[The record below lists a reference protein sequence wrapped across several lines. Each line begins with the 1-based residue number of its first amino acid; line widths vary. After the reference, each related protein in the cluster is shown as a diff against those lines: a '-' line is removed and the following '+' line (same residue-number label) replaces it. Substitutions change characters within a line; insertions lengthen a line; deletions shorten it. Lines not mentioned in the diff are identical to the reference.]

1 MPGELDPIIEFLKSI
16 YPFRTLGD
24 EAITQIAGLL
34 KPQSVAG
41 GEVIYQEGSE
51 PGALYLIQQG
61 RVRLTRGDG
70 EHVAALRSGD
80 LFGFDAL
87 GPQGVNL
94 TTAVAI
100 SNTNL
105 LCISPDA
112 LAQILERAP
121 VLQQPLMMLANSY
134 FLMLRV
140 NLPWLGNE
148 EAVYFI
154 ARRHPFFLLIGLMAP
169 LLVFVV
175 SMPWLLWKL
184 LSATDPSGWLLL
196 IVVDL
201 IGVGAWLVWDYV
213 DWSNDYSIVTSQRV
227 LFQERIV
234 MLYDSRQE
242 APLHAVLAVSTD
254 TSQLGRL
261 LKFGNVRVRTY
272 AGLIVL
278 AGLENPEQ
286 VAALVEGEWFNVNVR
301 RSRAE
306 RETIEQILR
315 QQFGWF
321 GTEPRQPKFEAE
333 AGETAEP
340 PPAPS
345 TIAPGSLQNFLANL
359 FRIRSEKDGIITY
372 RTHWFILLRRIWLP
386 SMLLLGLLALV
397 FFRFFNVFTLL
408 TPMTTYSLAG
418 VLFIILSSW
427 WIYRF
432 IDWRNDYYVITQD
445 QVLDVYKK
453 PLGREERRA
462 APLRNIQSVEFERL
476 GLLGLFL
483 NFGTVY
489 IRVGETELTF
499 DYVFNPSQ
507 VQQELFN
514 RIAEREFREREA
526 EINGEHQRLAE
537 WFEIYDRVRRNK
549 SQTAGRPRQ
558 Q

>member
-24 EAITQIAGLL
+24 EAIAQIAGLL

-41 GEVIYQEGSE
+41 GEVLYQEGSE

-87 GPQGVNL
+87 GTQGVNL
-94 TTAVAI
+94 TTAVAV

-105 LCISPDA
+105 LCINPEA
-112 LAQILERAP
+112 LAQILEQAP
-121 VLQQPLMMLANSY
+121 TLQQPLMMLANSY

-148 EAVYFI
+148 EAVYFF
-154 ARRHPFFLLIGLMAP
+154 ARRHPFFLLIGLIAP
-169 LLVFVV
+169 LLVLVV
-175 SMPWLLWKL
+175 SMPWLLWNL
-184 LSATDPSGWLLL
+184 LGATDPAGWLFL

-278 AGLENPEQ
+278 PGLENPEQ

-315 QQFGWF
+315 QQFGLS
-321 GTEPRQPKFEAE
+321 GTEPLQPKFEAE
-333 AGETAEP
+333 AGEAAEP

-345 TIAPGSLQNFLANL
+345 AIAPGSLHNFLANL

-372 RTHWFILLRRIWLP
+372 RTHWFILLGRIWLP
-386 SMLLLGLLALV
+386 STLLLGLLALV

-537 WFEIYDRVRRNK
+537 WFEIYDRVQRNK
-549 SQTAGRPRQ
+549 SHAAGRPRQ